1 MDGSSTAGYDKSKVR
16 MYQTAIKWT
25 FCQRMQAPRSKDNI
39 NCEIKGRRNHRKL
52 DRENNDAPII
62 EDWVSDDEDEVEPI
76 PKVEKKTVI
85 PTATK
90 KEFVKP
96 ETPVR
101 RSVSCPNVHKH
112 MVPRAVLM
120 KTGLKTVNTARP
132 VNTVR
137 SVNTGRPFSTAR
149 GFNVV
154 KPSACWVWKP
164 IKPNGAS
171 LSNSQL
177 NDKGFVDSGCSRH
190 MSGNIAHLT
199 QIPKTL
205 MEVMLPLVR
214 SKWRLNYWQRIMVLL
229 INKLILPGQK
239 LILVVE
245 KFDTSVLEFNT
256 ADFPK
261 RPLVGPSPTSEDS
274 HVENQEIELGN
285 IPQSY
290 EVPTTPHIRIH
301 KDHPIEHVIGDV
313 QSSVQTRR
321 MKTSYSE
328 KGFLKVSQALRDP
341 AWVEAMQE
349 ELLQFKLQKVWIL
362 VDLPKGHR
370 AIGHTQEEGIDY
382 DKVFAPVA
390 RIEAI
395 RIFLA
400 YASYMGFNGLPNRC
414 QKCLL
419 CIMTLSLRSTK
430 FNYSD
435 VKSKSMPIRLEKPL
449 VSRWRAADVMN
460 IFIDS
465 MIGSLIYL
473 KDIQSQISCFA
484 SVCMCKDLGFSK
496 SPISYHLAVKRIF
509 RYLKEK
515 PSMPLKETV
524 VATSTTEAKY
534 VAAASCCGQNF
545 RVCTAYGVEKLILAR
560 LIIAT
565 ARPNYSTTQRLS
577 AEASTDDNGEVK
589 INATI
594 DGHSLSITEGSLR
607 RHLKLADQDG
617 ITSIPNS
624 EIFEQLA
631 LMGYH
636 TDSDKLTFQKGAF
649 SPQWRFLIHNILH
662 CLSPKKTAWEQFS
675 SNIAAAVICLATN
688 RKYNFSRMIFE
699 HMVSNISSPHKFLMY
714 PRFIQICLDMQR
726 HHLQQHSRTYHVPS
740 LSMKVFN
747 NMKRPT
753 KGFSGQEV
761 ALFPTMLD
769 VTEPLTSPSRITS
782 SPSPSPDPSPSH
794 SPDNTTAAA
803 SQPSPTQ
810 PSPGA

>member
-52 DRENNDAPII
+52 DRRIYDAPII
-62 EDWVSDDEDEVEPI
+62 KDLCQNDEDEVKPI

-90 KEFVKP
+90 KEFVKF

-137 SVNTGRPFSTAR
+137 
-149 GFNVV
+149 GFNAV

-177 NDKGFVDSGCSRH
+177 NDKGFVDSRCSRH
-190 MSGNIAHLT
+190 MSRNIAHLT

-274 HVENQEIELGN
+274 H
-285 IPQSY
+285 SF
-290 EVPTTPHIRIH
+290 
-301 KDHPIEHVIGDV
+301 
-313 QSSVQTRR
+313 VQTRR

-328 KGFLKVSQALRDP
+328 KGFLNMGRSYVGGTSSVQTAK
-341 AWVEAMQE
+341 
-349 ELLQFKLQKVWIL
+349 
-362 VDLPKGHR
+362 
-370 AIGHTQEEGIDY
+370 GHTQEEGIDY
-382 DKVFAPVA
+382 DEVFAPVA

-534 VAAASCCGQNF
+534 VAAASCCGQ
-545 RVCTAYGVEKLILAR
+545 EKELIL
-560 LIIAT
+560 LIVKAVDLEISMHGDYYGILKMEIRGVPIPVT
-565 ARPNYSTTQRLS
+565 APESGPST
-577 AEASTDDNGEVK
+577 A
-589 INATI
+589 
-594 DGHSLSITEGSLR
+594 
-607 RHLKLADQDG
+607 LK
-617 ITSIPNS
+617 
-624 EIFEQLA
+624 
-631 LMGYH
+631 
-636 TDSDKLTFQKGAF
+636 
-649 SPQWRFLIHNILH
+649 
-662 CLSPKKTAWEQFS
+662 
-675 SNIAAAVICLATN
+675 
-688 RKYNFSRMIFE
+688 MI
-699 HMVSNISSPHKFLMY
+699 
-714 PRFIQICLDMQR
+714 
-726 HHLQQHSRTYHVPS
+726 VPS
-740 LSMKVFN
+740 TAKEKTCKKN
-747 NMKRPT
+747 
-753 KGFSGQEV
+753 
-761 ALFPTMLD
+761 D
-769 VTEPLTSPSRITS
+769 VVGTR
-782 SPSPSPDPSPSH
+782 
-794 SPDNTTAAA
+794 
-803 SQPSPTQ
+803 
-810 PSPGA
+810 